1 MSQVTS
7 RTGDLND
14 NCFSLATGLVI
25 ELCRAFEEEIGDKPT
40 IAELCEMLY
49 WGIRSS
55 APDILKDVNVENLLE
70 LSPKIS
76 RGKKVRPKRGDVI
89 AIPAGEDDVFLVLY
103 LGLFARFGHAF
114 GILRGRHKR
123 KPPSAKYQPQAV
135 ARPFFTSLEGITS
148 GRWSVIAHRPDW
160 LALFPNEPEYYHCKR
175 DFPHDEKIGPHG
187 SAETASE
194 YEGQRDRPDV
204 VDYSSRGER
213 CVLRHLS
220 KKEAKEIGLLENG
233 FFQCGL
239 VEQAESYLK
248 KLPEMGG

>member
-1 MSQVTS
+1 MSEVTS

-14 NCFSLATGLVI
+14 NCFSLATELVV

-40 IAELCEMLY
+40 IAELCEILY

-55 APDILKDVNVENLLE
+55 APDVLKDINVDGLVG

-76 RGKKVRPKRGDVI
+76 RRKRVRPDRGDVI
-89 AIPAGEDDVFLVLY
+89 AIPASKDSVFLVLY

-123 KPPSAKYQPQAV
+123 KPLSAQWQPQPV
-135 ARPFFTSLEGITS
+135 ARPFFTGLEGIAS
-148 GRWSVIAHRPDW
+148 GRWSVIAHRADW
-160 LALFPNEPEYYHCKR
+160 LTLFPNEPEYYHCKR
-175 DFPHDEKIGPHG
+175 DFPHDGKIGPYG

-204 VDYSSRGER
+204 VDYSSAGER

-220 KKEAKEIGLLENG
+220 KKEAQEIGLLENG

-239 VEQAESYLK
+239 EEQAEAYLK
-248 KLPEMGG
+248 ELLG